1 MKKLITGILFA
12 ILATFS
18 SNADVTNVGIK
29 FSAANLDASGSHD
42 TNLSGTTTSEAN
54 DADFSLASFFVERQV
69 EASGNLDMALGIDVI
84 PFEAEVDKIGGGT
97 GFDAT
102 INVSNFLTAY
112 IQPTFNPG
120 GDVSFFVRA
129 GYSMADLDIE
139 EISRQATTAGTAST
153 DGAQSKTLE
162 GPMFGIGV
170 QSNTDMGFVRIEGT
184 ITDFDEIS
192 HTNSNGKVLK
202 ADAEMTL
209 ISISVGKSF

>member
-1 MKKLITGILFA
+1 M
-12 ILATFS
+12 
-18 SNADVTNVGIK
+18 
-29 FSAANLDASGSHD
+29 
-42 TNLSGTTTSEAN
+42 
-54 DADFSLASFFVERQV
+54 
-69 EASGNLDMALGIDVI
+69 
-84 PFEAEVDKIGGGT
+84 GG
-97 GFDAT
+97 FK
-102 INVSNFLTAY
+102 
-112 IQPTFNPG
+112 
-120 GDVSFFVRA
+120 A

-162 GPMFGIGV
+162 GPMLGIGV